1 MFCLGKISKDF
12 TIDNKIKTGL
22 NECVNKFSVDN
33 NNIQVDNIL
42 DIHKYLMK
50 KKCKIMCGFIE
61 KMFVGLLS
69 FGASFASV
77 RMKPL

>member
-22 NECVNKFSVDN
+22 NECVNKFSVDY

-50 KKCKIMCGFIE
+50 KKKI
-61 KMFVGLLS
+61 K
-69 FGASFASV
+69 
-77 RMKPL
+77 